1 MYRFPGYKD
10 IIIPLFFS
18 QEEKGDYILNGS
30 VDCLFLLPLK
40 APTSGA

>member
-10 IIIPLFFS
+10 IIIPLSLS
-18 QEEKGDYILNGS
+18 QEEKGDYMLNGS
-30 VDCLFLLPLK
+30 LDTLFLLPLK